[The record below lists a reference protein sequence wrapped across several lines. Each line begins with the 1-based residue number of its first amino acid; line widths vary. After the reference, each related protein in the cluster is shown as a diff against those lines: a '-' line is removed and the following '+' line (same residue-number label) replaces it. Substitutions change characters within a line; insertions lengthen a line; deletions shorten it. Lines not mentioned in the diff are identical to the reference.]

1 VLCFANRSFTSTLT
15 QSAVYLAG
23 LGWMGSS
30 EDSPPTVTSLQ
41 TPARRLA
48 RTVIILGP
56 EKGMRFGHQAI
67 SAIQSAASAAL
78 DDPHRLTVWWV
89 NTVLLRWS
97 FWALSKSDPQKA
109 IQASRQN
116 NNFEWL
122 TLHFSPSLLDLESRL
137 FADLVEQLWQ
147 CVVYTEAL
155 KSVVLAEKSNH
166 ASPRSVEV
174 KDKGD
179 APRSNG
185 KHFEDM
191 ENVKNLAEDLEE
203 LVNIDK
209 VGSAAKHWIAGLQA
223 AYAAITPEG
232 RPPAGPR
239 PLVSTLWKQILW
251 VLLRRMDEQ
260 LLKGIVEREE
270 TDGCHR
276 ASDVQESEKLLFPF
290 SHGPLT
296 FSQGAEMKVIAGRL
310 SAWAADSGIRDAGKL
325 FPMLRAAANLLMLPK
340 GGFIDGDV
348 RGQVV
353 GVLPSA
359 AIARILQRYV
369 STNGPIDNFS
379 PGLLRQLRAEAASC
393 DTKMDEWWKYEPTS
407 NESLLQQGVVQ
418 PFSLDMNPD
427 SDDELSGLE
436 DRAAGQG
443 GAVARY
449 QLLRQLW
456 KTAGR
461 GVFVGEEI

>member
-1 VLCFANRSFTSTLT
+1 
-15 QSAVYLAG
+15 
-23 LGWMGSS
+23 MGSS
-30 EDSPPTVTSLQ
+30 EDNPPLVTSLQ
-41 TPARRLA
+41 APARRIA

-56 EKGMRFGHQAI
+56 EKGIHFGHQAI

-97 FWALSKSDPQKA
+97 FWALSKSDTKKPVLLPTQQTK
-109 IQASRQN
+109 N
-116 NNFEWL
+116 NNFDWL
-122 TLHFSPSLLDLESRL
+122 TLTLSPSLLDLESRL
-137 FADLVEQLWQ
+137 FADLVEHLWQ
-147 CVVYTEAL
+147 CVVYLEAL
-155 KSVVLAEKSNH
+155 KSASAH
-166 ASPRSVEV
+166 ASAHGRPLGADQ
-174 KDKGD
+174 KDKGVD
-179 APRSNG
+179 VSRANG
-185 KHFEDM
+185 KVVKDM
-191 ENVKNLAEDLEE
+191 MNIDKNSPRDLEE

-209 VGSAAKHWIAGLQA
+209 VGSAAMHWIAGLQG
-223 AYAAITPEG
+223 AYQAINQGG

-239 PLVSTLWKQILW
+239 PLVNALWKQILW

-260 LLKGIVEREE
+260 LLKGIVESEEEKEEEEEE
-270 TDGCHR
+270 TDGIHHTPVLR
-276 ASDVQESEKLLFPF
+276 ESETLLFPF

-296 FSQGAEMKVIAGRL
+296 FLQGAEMKVIAGRL
-310 SAWAADSGIRDAGKL
+310 SSWATDVGIRDAGKL

-340 GGFIDGDV
+340 GGLLDGDV

-369 STNGPIDNFS
+369 STNGPIGDDSFS
-379 PGLLRQLRAEAASC
+379 PGLLRQLKAEAASSN
-393 DTKMDEWWKYEPTS
+393 TQLDEWWKYEPTS

-418 PFSLDMNPD
+418 PISLDMNPD
-427 SDDELSGLE
+427 SDDELAGLE
-436 DRAAGQG
+436 ERAAGKG
-443 GAVARY
+443 RTVARY

-461 GVFVGEEI
+461 GVVGEEM